1 MINME
6 FLLKVMAALFATVG
20 IEEYIKNFFK
30 PKNKVWYAVLM
41 LPLSV
46 GCYVAVELLPL
57 WVIGSILTVGGVQ
70 LSYQT
75 LVQGYKAIIE
85 STTNKLK
92 GSDVNVKESGEG
104 QNV

>member
-20 IEEYIKNFFK
+20 IEEYIKNFLK

-46 GCYVAVELLPL
+46 GCYVVVELLPL

-75 LVQGYKAIIE
+75 LVQGFKAIIE
-85 STTNKLK
+85 STTNKIK
-92 GSDVNVKESGEG
+92 GSNVNVKESGEG